1 MPGFFMFAD
10 TLPFSLAH
18 YRFGHYTGAH
28 STFAFQPMTIDTQN
42 NYLVITASGEDKVG
56 LVDRL
61 SSKIAESGCNI
72 EESRMAVLGGQFA
85 LIMLLSGPWN
95 ALSKLEGQM
104 ESLGDQ
110 LGLSIIHKRTQ
121 QRERTQPV
129 VPYRVEVV
137 AMDHPGIVRNLAA
150 FFSRNGINIEEL
162 QTDTYP
168 APHTGTS
175 MFSVT
180 LTVGIHADVHIP
192 TLRGNFLDY
201 CDDLNLDA
209 SFEPARV

>member
-1 MPGFFMFAD
+1 
-10 TLPFSLAH
+10 
-18 YRFGHYTGAH
+18 
-28 STFAFQPMTIDTQN
+28 MTIDAQN
-42 NYLVITASGEDKVG
+42 DYLVITASGEDKVG
-56 LVDRL
+56 LVDQL
-61 SSKIAESGCNI
+61 SSKITESGCNI

-104 ESLGDQ
+104 GLLGDQ
-110 LGLSIIHKRTQ
+110 LGLTIIHKRTQ
-121 QRERTQPV
+121 KRDRTKPV
-129 VPYRVEVV
+129 IPYTVDVV
-137 AMDHPGIVRNLAA
+137 AMDHPGIVRNLSA
-150 FFSRNGINIEEL
+150 FFSKNGINIEEL

-168 APHTGTS
+168 APHTGTP

-180 LTVGIHADVHIP
+180 MTVGIHADVHIP

>member
-1 MPGFFMFAD
+1 MA
-10 TLPFSLAH
+10 
-18 YRFGHYTGAH
+18 
-28 STFAFQPMTIDTQN
+28 IDTQN

-56 LVDRL
+56 LVDQL
-61 SSKIAESGCNI
+61 SIRIAESGCNI
-72 EESRMAVLGGQFA
+72 EESRMAVLGEQFA
-85 LIMLLSGPWN
+85 IIMLLSGPWN
-95 ALSKLEGQM
+95 ALSKFEGQIDL
-104 ESLGDQ
+104 LGDQ
-110 LGLSIIHKRTQ
+110 LGLTIIHKRTR
-121 QRERTQPV
+121 QRERAKPA

-175 MFSVT
+175 MFSVII
-180 LTVGIHADVHIP
+180 TVGIQADVHIP
-192 TLRGNFLDY
+192 TLRENFLDY

-209 SFEPARV
+209 SFEPARM

>member
-1 MPGFFMFAD
+1 MG
-10 TLPFSLAH
+10 
-18 YRFGHYTGAH
+18 
-28 STFAFQPMTIDTQN
+28 TQN

-61 SSKIAESGCNI
+61 SSKITESGCNI
-72 EESRMAVLGGQFA
+72 EESRMAVLGDQFA

-95 ALSKLEGQM
+95 ALTKLEGQI

-110 LGLSIIHKRTQ
+110 LGLAIIHKRTR
-121 QRERTQPV
+121 QRERTQPA
-129 VPYRVEVV
+129 VPYVVEAV

-150 FFSRNGINIEEL
+150 FFSKNGINIEEL
-162 QTDTYP
+162 QTGTYP

-175 MFSVT
+175 MFSVAM
-180 LTVGIHADVHIP
+180 TVGIRADVHIP

>member
-1 MPGFFMFAD
+1 
-10 TLPFSLAH
+10 
-18 YRFGHYTGAH
+18 
-28 STFAFQPMTIDTQN
+28 MTKDIQN

-72 EESRMAVLGGQFA
+72 EESRMAVLGDQFA

-110 LGLSIIHKRTQ
+110 LGLTIIYKRTQ
-121 QRERTQPV
+121 QRERTQPA
-129 VPYRVEVV
+129 VPYVVEVV

-150 FFSRNGINIEEL
+150 FFSRSGINIEEL

-168 APHTGTS
+168 APHTGTP
-175 MFSVT
+175 MFSVSM
-180 LTVGIHADVHIP
+180 TVGIRADVHIP

>member
-1 MPGFFMFAD
+1 MN
-10 TLPFSLAH
+10 
-18 YRFGHYTGAH
+18 
-28 STFAFQPMTIDTQN
+28 IDTQN
-42 NYLVITASGEDKVG
+42 NFLVITASGEDQVG

-61 SSKIAESGCNI
+61 SSKIVDSGCNI
-72 EESRMAVLGGQFA
+72 EESRMAVLGEQFA

-104 ESLGDQ
+104 GLLGEQ
-110 LGLSIIHKRTQ
+110 SGLTIIHKRTK
-121 QRERTQPV
+121 QRERTKPA
-129 VPYRVEVV
+129 VPYSVEVL

-168 APHTGTS
+168 APHTGTA

-180 LTVGIHADVHIP
+180 LTVGIPSDVHIP

>member
-1 MPGFFMFAD
+1 M
-10 TLPFSLAH
+10 
-18 YRFGHYTGAH
+18 GA
-28 STFAFQPMTIDTQN
+28 QN

-72 EESRMAVLGGQFA
+72 EESRMAVLGDQFA
-85 LIMLLSGPWN
+85 LIMLLFGPWN
-95 ALSKLEGQM
+95 ALTKLEGQL

-110 LGLSIIHKRTQ
+110 LGLTIIHRRTQ
-121 QRERTQPV
+121 QRERTQPAIPYV
-129 VPYRVEVV
+129 VDVV

-150 FFSRNGINIEEL
+150 FFSKNGINIEEL

-168 APHTGTS
+168 APHTGTA
-175 MFSVT
+175 MFSVSM
-180 LTVGIHADVHIP
+180 TVGIRADIHIP

-209 SFEPARV
+209 SFEPARL

>member
-1 MPGFFMFAD
+1 
-10 TLPFSLAH
+10 
-18 YRFGHYTGAH
+18 
-28 STFAFQPMTIDTQN
+28 MTIDTQN
-42 NYLVITASGEDKVG
+42 DYLVITASGEDKVG

-61 SSKIAESGCNI
+61 SSKIVESGCNI

-85 LIMLLSGPWN
+85 LIMLVSGPWN
-95 ALSKLEGQM
+95 ALSKLDGQM
-104 ESLGDQ
+104 ESLERQ
-110 LGLSIIHKRTQ
+110 LGLSIIHKRTRK
-121 QRERTQPV
+121 RERAQPA
-129 VPYRVEVV
+129 VPYMVEVV

-168 APHTGTS
+168 APHTGTP

-180 LTVGIHADVHIP
+180 MTVGISSDVHIP

-209 SFEPARV
+209 SFEPVRV

>member
-1 MPGFFMFAD
+1 
-10 TLPFSLAH
+10 
-18 YRFGHYTGAH
+18 
-28 STFAFQPMTIDTQN
+28 
-42 NYLVITASGEDKVG
+42 
-56 LVDRL
+56 
-61 SSKIAESGCNI
+61 
-72 EESRMAVLGGQFA
+72 
-85 LIMLLSGPWN
+85 
-95 ALSKLEGQM
+95 
-104 ESLGDQ
+104 
-110 LGLSIIHKRTQ
+110 LGLTIIHKRTQ
-121 QRERTQPV
+121 QRERTQPA
-129 VPYRVEVV
+129 VPYSVEVL

-175 MFSVT
+175 MFSVAM
-180 LTVGIHADVHIP
+180 TVGIHADVHIP

>member
-1 MPGFFMFAD
+1 MEP
-10 TLPFSLAH
+10 
-18 YRFGHYTGAH
+18 
-28 STFAFQPMTIDTQN
+28 QN

-56 LVDRL
+56 LVDKL

-95 ALSKLEGQM
+95 ALSKLDGQM
-104 ESLGDQ
+104 ELLGDQ
-110 LGLSIIHKRTQ
+110 LGLTIIHKRTQ
-121 QRERTQPV
+121 KRERTQASL
-129 VPYRVEVV
+129 PYIIEVV

-168 APHTGTS
+168 APHTGTA
-175 MFSVT
+175 MFSVAM
-180 LTVGIHADVHIP
+180 TVGIQADIHIS